1 MAEDAVYQDDGNQ
14 EEQGQEQREQQQQ
27 SFSSSSPIPQPAS
40 SSSGN
45 NNAILDNHSSYKYHA
60 GRLVLSLTKEQLQVY
75 EDVVFSI
82 ISKNNGKLRFIDI
95 LDHVGGP
102 PQKNVLYKTLAS
114 LARQGRIERIRGIGK
129 KRIEFY
135 YYDSKKIKRPTASAS
150 VSFVST

>member
-14 EEQGQEQREQQQQ
+14 EAQGQGQGQGEQQQQ
-27 SFSSSSPIPQPAS
+27 GFSSAPIQQTSSN
-40 SSSGN
+40 SGN
-45 NNAILDNHSSYKYHA
+45 GNPLLDNHSSYKYHA

-135 YYDSKKIKRPTASAS
+135 YYDSKKIKRPAASAS

>member
-1 MAEDAVYQDDGNQ
+1 MAEDAIYRESNQQD
-14 EEQGQEQREQQQQ
+14 
-27 SFSSSSPIPQPAS
+27 FSASPVHQPAS
-40 SSSGN
+40 
-45 NNAILDNHSSYKYHA
+45 NASENDNDINPLNTHSSFKYHA
-60 GRLVLSLTKEQLQVY
+60 GRLVLSLTKEQLRVY

-95 LDHVGGP
+95 LDQVGGA
-102 PQKNVLYKTLAS
+102 PQKNILYKTLAS

-135 YYDSKKIKRPTASAS
+135 YHDSKKIKRPAASAS